1 MSRKTETVAERFAR
15 LQREKEEAEAK
26 AKTEEKESTSLVSQL
41 THETDGE
48 PDFAQLAAKLKS
60 RKEEETPVSTETV
73 KFTIYIDKPVA
84 EAFQALCVKR
94 GDQRRFAT
102 EAFAEFV
109 KRKVRELDID

>member
-1 MSRKTETVAERFAR
+1 MSKHESAEERIAR
-15 LQREKEEAEAK
+15 MKREREEAAK
-26 AKTEEKESTSLVSQL
+26 KAAEEKSDLVGQL
-41 THETDGE
+41 THETNGE
-48 PDFAQLAAKLKS
+48 PDFAQLAEKLKS
-60 RKEEETPVSTETV
+60 RKEEETPAATETV

-109 KRKVRELDID
+109 KRKVRELNID